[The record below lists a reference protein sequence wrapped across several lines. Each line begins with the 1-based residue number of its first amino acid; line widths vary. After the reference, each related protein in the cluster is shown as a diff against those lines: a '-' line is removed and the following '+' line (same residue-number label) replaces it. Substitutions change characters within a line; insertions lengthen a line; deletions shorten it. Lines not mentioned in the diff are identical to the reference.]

1 MPRFDFLPE
10 ILTWAIRTFG
20 KKNIPYRFS
29 LGDQSQRD
37 QGEKE
42 GGGGELRGKKK
53 KKRTSCLKVLKETGC
68 LGASAPQPPTPPW
81 PRAAALAPTPPS
93 AKG

>member
-42 GGGGELRGKKK
+42 GGGGELKEREEEKKK
-53 KKRTSCLKVLKETGC
+53 GH
-68 LGASAPQPPTPPW
+68 
-81 PRAAALAPTPPS
+81 RA
-93 AKG
+93 